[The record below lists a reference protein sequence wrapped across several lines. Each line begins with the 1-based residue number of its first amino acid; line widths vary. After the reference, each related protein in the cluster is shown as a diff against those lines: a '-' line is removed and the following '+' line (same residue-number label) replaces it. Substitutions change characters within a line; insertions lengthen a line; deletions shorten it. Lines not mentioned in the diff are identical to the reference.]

1 VALCGAAGLGSAP
14 TMSSERLCRNPLKT
28 STMGLSWGAVATFLS
43 HLYESQHEFELACV
57 TWVTPS
63 VGEEVL
69 LPGFGATN
77 FSELPLLSVM

>member
-1 VALCGAAGLGSAP
+1 
-14 TMSSERLCRNPLKT
+14 
-28 STMGLSWGAVATFLS
+28 MGLSWETVAIFLS
-43 HLYESQHEFELACV
+43 HLYELQCGVEMACV

-77 FSELPLLSVM
+77 FSGLPLLSVM